1 MTRSERRRIPCSPG
15 GCPRL
20 HKRMAAA
27 AALLL
32 ALTASGCGSSA
43 APGTEETDGQ
53 VELRFSWWGNS
64 DRAELTQ
71 RAIDTFEDA
80 HPNITVKPEFADF
93 NGYFD
98 RLATTVAGGDAP
110 DVITLG
116 GAYPREYGDRGAL
129 MDLTEV
135 SGELDLGKLPESA
148 LANGNFSGIQYGVP
162 TGNNTYALL
171 INPRVFEEAG
181 VPLPD
186 EDTWSWEDYA
196 ETAEAISAK
205 SPDGVFGTAD
215 PTSMEALDV
224 YAWQNGESVY
234 SEDGGMNIEAETLAD
249 WWDMTAELRA
259 SGAAPDAALSAEL
272 DGLAGPE
279 QSLMGRGLSGMEF
292 AWSNQYAAYQSASG
306 DPLQL
311 IRPPGESHAQPGVW
325 LQASQIYSIYSQT
338 EHPKEAA
345 ALIDFLINDPE
356 AAKIIGTDRGIPSN
370 PDVLEAI
377 QPELTEAQQV
387 ESQFV
392 GRMGE
397 YANRPLIIG
406 PVGSTN
412 TLQILERVN
421 SGVLFEQITPEEA
434 GKQFIDEVSAA
445 IGAK

>member
-1 MTRSERRRIPCSPG
+1 MTRFERSSSSRSARRKPL
-15 GCPRL
+15 RFAVA
-20 HKRMAAA
+20 AAA
-27 AALLL
+27 AALL
-32 ALTASGCGSSA
+32 AATASGCGSSETGSDA
-43 APGTEETDGQ
+43 ADGP

-64 DRAELTQ
+64 DRAEITQ
-71 RAIDTFEDA
+71 QAIDKFEEA
-80 HPNITVKPEFADF
+80 NPNITVKPEFADF

-129 MDLTEV
+129 LDLSEV
-135 SGELDLGKLPESA
+135 SGDLDLSKLPESA
-148 LANGNFSGIQYGVP
+148 LDNGNFSDVQYGVP

-186 EDTWSWEDYA
+186 EDTWTWEDFA
-196 ETAEAISAK
+196 ETAEAISAN
-205 SPDGVFGTAD
+205 SPDGVYGTAD
-215 PTSMEALDV
+215 PTSMEALDL
-224 YAWQNGESVY
+224 YAWQHGESVY
-234 SEDGGMNIEAETLAD
+234 SEDGGMNIEPETLAD
-249 WWDMTAELRA
+249 WWEMTAGLRE
-259 SGAAPDAALSAEL
+259 SGAAPDAALTSEL
-272 DGLAGPE
+272 DGQAGPE

-311 IRPPGESHAQPGVW
+311 IRPPGESHKQPGVW
-325 LQASQIYSIYSQT
+325 LQASQIYSIYSKS

-356 AAKIIGTDRGIPSN
+356 AAKVIGTDRGIPSN

-377 QPELTEAQQV
+377 QPTLTEQQQV

-421 SGVLFEQITPEEA
+421 SGVLFEQITPEQA
-434 GKQFIDEVSAA
+434 GEQFIQEVSAA
-445 IGAK
+445 IGVG